1 MDIII
6 QLEPIINKN
15 ENILITLSNSDEE
28 KSFMIELQ
36 MDELNHNLLNF
47 VIMALLIV
55 FYIYLIYKIREQ
67 RLWFYINWI
76 YKN

>member
-1 MDIII
+1 MII

-67 RLWFYINWI
+67 RL
-76 YKN
+76 

>member
-1 MDIII
+1 MII

-36 MDELNHNLLNF
+36 MDELNLNLLNF

-67 RLWFYINWI
+67 RL
-76 YKN
+76 